1 MSSAI
6 LFASTEGCAAM
17 TRCCTETCVTAARS
31 LTVSYGMLCRR
42 LGLMTCAVTTTPS
55 VWPSG
60 ADFATR
66 SVPTTV
72 PAPGRFSTITGWPQ
86 TSCILPAT
94 RRPMM
99 SVAPPG
105 GNGTIM
111 RTGLVGNAFTLP
123 TKKRSARSLS
133 IDLRYS
139 AARHRVLGIQLPEIE
154 ARALARLRRNAVGLE
169 QIELL
174 RHVAKA
180 RRVEPQADQ
189 ASLPLG
195 LGVVGEL
202 GTGMH
207 DGVVVDH

>member
-1 MSSAI
+1 M
-6 LFASTEGCAAM
+6 F
-17 TRCCTETCVTAARS
+17 
-31 LTVSYGMLCRR
+31 CRR

-60 ADFATR
+60 GDFATR

-105 GNGTIM
+105 GKGTTM
-111 RTGLVGNAFTLP
+111 RTGLVGNALTVP
-123 TKKRSARSLS
+123 TNNKRTRSLS
-133 IDLRYS
+133 IDLRY
-139 AARHRVLGIQLPEIE
+139 AAGPYWIFRVQLLEIV
-154 ARALARLRRNAVGLE
+154 ACAPAGLRRNAVGLE
-169 QIELL
+169 EVEFL
-174 RHVAKA
+174 RHVAEA

-189 ASLPLG
+189 APLPLG
-195 LGVVGEL
+195 LGIVGEL
-202 GTGMH
+202 RAGVH
-207 DGVVVDH
+207 DGVGVD